1 MKASELLRYPSVC
14 GADLDSLLAAEI
26 AKNPA
31 KLVVLDDD
39 PTGVQTVHDVSVYTN
54 WSEETFREAFSA
66 SDKLFFILTNS
77 RGMTHQESRRAH
89 LEIAANCSAAARE
102 TGVPYLYLSRSDSTM
117 RGHYPMET
125 EILRECQET
134 DLGRPVDGEVF
145 CPYFKEGGRFTI
157 DGVHYVQQGDELI
170 PAAET
175 EFAKDKTFGY
185 AHSFIPDYIEE
196 KTAGA
201 YKAANVLRIS
211 LEQLRAADIDGI
223 EQQLMSVHGFN
234 KICVDAVDYKDLK
247 VFAVALYRAMA
258 HGKIFIFRTAASLV
272 KVLGGVSDTPLLTRK
287 ELISGTAKSGGIV
300 VVGSHTK
307 KTTAQLA
314 ELLKLD
320 DVVPIAFNS
329 DTVLEGDAAFDA
341 EVRRCVSEEEKVI
354 ASGKTAVCY
363 TSRTLLSLPS
373 DTKESALLR
382 SVKISDGV
390 QRLVGELK
398 ITPAFVVAKGGI
410 TSSDVGV
417 KALGVRRSTVMGQ
430 IRPGVPVWRTGA
442 ESRFPS
448 IPYVIFP
455 GHVGVDMTLR
465 EVVAVL
471 TGQKL

>member
-1 MKASELLRYPSVC
+1 MKANELLRYPSVC

-211 LEQLRAADIDGI
+211 LEQLRAANIDGI

-234 KICVDAVDYKDLK
+234 KICVDAVDYDDLK
-247 VFAVALYRAMA
+247 VFAIAIYRAMA
-258 HGKIFIFRTAASLV
+258 HGRTYIFRTAASLI
-272 KVLGGVSDTPLLTRK
+272 KVMAGIGDIPLLTR
-287 ELISGTAKSGGIV
+287 EQLISEPVSNGGLV
-300 VVGSHTK
+300 VVGSHTQ
-307 KTTAQLA
+307 KTTAQLE

-320 DVVPIAFNS
+320 CVVPVAFNS
-329 DTVLEGDAAFDA
+329 DTVLESDTAFDA
-341 EVRRCVSEEEKVI
+341 EVRRCIQEEEKII
-354 ASGKTAVCY
+354 AAGKTAVCY
-363 TSRTLLSLPS
+363 TRRKLLSLAS

-382 SVKISDGV
+382 SVKISGGV
-390 QRLVGELK
+390 QRLVGELN

-410 TSSDVGV
+410 TSSDVAV
-417 KALGVRRSTVMGQ
+417 KALGVRRALVMGQ

-442 ESRFPS
+442 ESRFPA

-455 GHVGVDMTLR
+455 GNVGTPQTLR
-465 EVVAVL
+465 EAVAIL
-471 TGQKL
+471 TGHEL